1 MKKEVYPMVN
11 EFLRKYPLTMA
22 FRLRQHCKVMEK
34 HLNPGEEI
42 LYIFAGQKN
51 NRSIGLPNTF
61 IIALTNKRLL
71 FARKRIFFGYFF
83 YAITPDLFNDL
94 KVESGL
100 IWGKIIIDTVKEL
113 AIISNI
119 SISALN
125 EIETNITEYMI
136 TEKRKYSGFKKDS
149 K

>member
-1 MKKEVYPMVN
+1 MDIYKKVKSFM
-11 EFLRKYPLTMA
+11 RKHPGTVA
-22 FRLRQHCKVMEK
+22 FRLRAHSKILGEYV
-34 HLNPGEEI
+34 NPGEEI

-61 IIALTNKRLL
+61 IIALTNKRLV
-71 FARKRIFFGYFF
+71 FARKRIFFGHFF

-113 AIISNI
+113 ATISNI
-119 SISALN
+119 AIPALD

-136 TEKRKYSGFKKDS
+136 REKKGYAAQKRDS